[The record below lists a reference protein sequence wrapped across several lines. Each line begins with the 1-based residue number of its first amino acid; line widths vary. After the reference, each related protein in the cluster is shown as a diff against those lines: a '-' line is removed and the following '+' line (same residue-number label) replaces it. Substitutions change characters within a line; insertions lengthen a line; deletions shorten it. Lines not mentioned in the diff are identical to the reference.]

1 MSAPF
6 YYTQQRKSNRM
17 DTSYFENIQ
26 EAGASLPERVAEQIS
41 QIIIDQHL
49 TSEDKLPNEF
59 ELASQLNVGRGTI
72 REAIKLLIARNVLII
87 RRGKGTYV
95 AEHPGQ
101 IPDPLGFAYYPNQM
115 QLALDLLEIRTQL
128 EPWIAA
134 QAARRATEENLQAV
148 REKCLLV
155 EQDIQAG
162 RNHLAKD
169 VEFHTSIAQCTQ
181 NLVVPKL
188 IPIITYSIG
197 LFGSL
202 NGNVLLQ
209 ETISDHRAI
218 TEAICRR
225 DPDAA
230 QAAMLQHMEF
240 NRAELN
246 KIAAELKR

>member
-1 MSAPF
+1 MP
-6 YYTQQRKSNRM
+6 
-17 DTSYFENIQ
+17 DSYFENIQ
-26 EAGASLPERVAEQIS
+26 ESGASLSDKVAEQIS
-41 QIIIDQHL
+41 QLIIDRHL
-49 TSEDKLPNEF
+49 TSADKLPNEF

-72 REAIKLLIARNVLII
+72 REAIKLLVARNVLII
-87 RRGKGTYV
+87 RRGKGTYI

-134 QAARRATEENLQAV
+134 EAARRATDGDLLAM

-155 EQDIQAG
+155 EQDIRAG
-162 RNHLAKD
+162 RNHLPRD

-188 IPIITYSIG
+188 IPVITYSIG

-202 NGNVLLQ
+202 NGNILLQ
-209 ETISDHRAI
+209 ETIHDHQAI
-218 TEAICRR
+218 AGAICRR
-225 DPDAA
+225 DAEAA
-230 QAAMLQHMEF
+230 RCAMLQHMEN
-240 NRAELN
+240 NRNELE
-246 KIAAELKR
+246 KIVGELEG

>member
-1 MSAPF
+1 
-6 YYTQQRKSNRM
+6 M

-26 EAGASLPERVAEQIS
+26 EANASLPERVAEQIS
-41 QIIIDQHL
+41 QLIIDQHL
-49 TSEDKLPNEF
+49 TSTDKLPNEF

-72 REAIKLLIARNVLII
+72 REAIKLLVARNVLII

-101 IPDPLGFAYYPNQM
+101 IPDPLGFAYYPDQL

-134 QAARRATEENLQAV
+134 EAARRATEADLQAV
-148 REKCLLV
+148 QEKCRLV
-155 EQDIQAG
+155 EQDILAG
-162 RNHLAKD
+162 RNHLPRD
-169 VEFHTSIAQCTQ
+169 VEFHTSVAQCTQ

-188 IPIITYSIG
+188 IPVITYSIG

-202 NGNVLLQ
+202 TGNVLKD
-209 ETISDHRAI
+209 ETISDHRAV
-218 TEAICRR
+218 TQALCRR

-230 QAAMLQHMEF
+230 RAAMLQHMEF
-240 NRAELN
+240 NRAELE
-246 KIAAELKR
+246 KVAAELKQ

>member
-1 MSAPF
+1 
-6 YYTQQRKSNRM
+6 M

-26 EAGASLPERVAEQIS
+26 DTGLSLSERVAEQIS
-41 QIIIDQHL
+41 QLIIDRHL
-49 TSEDKLPNEF
+49 TSKDKLPNEF
-59 ELASQLNVGRGTI
+59 ELASQLNVGRGTV

-87 RRGKGTYV
+87 RRGKGTYI

-134 QAARRATEENLQAV
+134 EAARRATADDLDDLRA
-148 REKCLLV
+148 KCLLV
-155 EQDIQAG
+155 EQEIQAG
-162 RNHLAKD
+162 RNHLPKD

-188 IPIITYSIG
+188 IPVITYSIG

-202 NGNVLLQ
+202 NGNVLQQ
-209 ETISDHRAI
+209 ETLTDHRAI

-225 DPDAA
+225 DPDTAR
-230 QAAMLQHMEF
+230 AAMLQHMEF
-240 NRAELN
+240 NRAELE
-246 KIAAELKR
+246 KIVAELKQ

>member
-1 MSAPF
+1 
-6 YYTQQRKSNRM
+6 M
-17 DTSYFENIQ
+17 DTAYFENIQ
-26 EAGASLPERVAEQIS
+26 GTGSSLPEKVAEQIS

-49 TSEDKLPNEF
+49 TSKDRLPNEF
-59 ELASQLNVGRGTI
+59 ELAGQLNVGRGTV

-101 IPDPLGFAYYPNQM
+101 IPDPLGFAYYPNQV
-115 QLALDLLEIRTQL
+115 QLALDLCEIRTQL

-134 QAARRATEENLQAV
+134 EAARRATPQDLDV
-148 REKCLLV
+148 LREKCLLV

-162 RNHLAKD
+162 RNHLPKD

-202 NGNVLLQ
+202 NGNILLQ
-209 ETISDHRAI
+209 ETIAGHRAI

-230 QAAMLQHMEF
+230 RDAMLQHMEF
-240 NRAELN
+240 NRLELE
-246 KIAAELKR
+246 KILGELKE